1 MMKRNIF
8 VSLATATVILCTV
21 SCSADKNPTAYKNSQ
36 ANETPQNSSAAEY
49 STNGKG
55 GVDSLSASIPREIET
70 IPQEYYSKA
79 EKQGKLE
86 ELYYDTYESMSYDKH
101 SQKLKK
107 RAIVYLPYG
116 YSDKKEYDI
125 FYLMHGGWSDETGT
139 FGTPDEPAN
148 FKNVIDNAIE
158 KGEMKPMIIVC
169 PTYNN
174 KSGEDSSDFSL
185 ALTLNQNYHNEL
197 LNDLIPAAES
207 TYSTY
212 AKSTSE
218 KDLKASR
225 SHRGFGGFS
234 MGSVATWRTFQY
246 ALDYFKY
253 FMPMSC
259 GTTLDDD
266 TIFSAADNAEQK
278 DYFVFM
284 MTGTEDFAYSYDNS
298 RADKMRDSSYF
309 TEMTDKQ
316 DGNFI
321 YLTKEGYSHDGTAAS
336 EYTYNGLKYF
346 WKNNDKTQE
355 NTSPKKTD
363 YNITE
368 GTETYKDFTI
378 DNVLHTKDNGDIHF
392 NLYVPKS
399 YDGSEPYAIYFSL
412 PGYGSLYFQGV
423 GSNLHNENFVHEAK
437 KYNDKMLIVA
447 PQLNDWGETSADQT
461 IALTEYFLDSYNI
474 DRSKVYANGY
484 SGGGETMSL
493 VMGKRPDLYCAYL
506 QCSSQWD
513 GDYQKVVENRTPV
526 YFVVGGNDEYYSAEP
541 SRQAYDTLYSLYK
554 KEGLTDEQ
562 IDSILVLD
570 IKKHS
575 YFTDQGMSNEH
586 GGGDLFAKDKDIMGW
601 LFKAR

>member
-1 MMKRNIF
+1 MIKGNILM
-8 VSLATATVILCTV
+8 SLATAAVMLCTV
-21 SCSADKNPTAYKNSQ
+21 SCSADKMPTTDKNSQ
-36 ANETPQNSSAAEY
+36 ANGTTPNSSASQY
-49 STNGKG
+49 SDDTA
-55 GVDSLSASIPREIET
+55 SSTASIPSEIKT
-70 IPQEYYSKA
+70 IPQDYYSKA

-86 ELYYDTYESMSYDKH
+86 ELYYDTYESMSYDEH

-116 YSDKKEYDI
+116 YTDKKEYNI
-125 FYLMHGGWSDETGT
+125 FYLMHGGWSNETST
-139 FGTPDEPAN
+139 FGTPDDVSD

-158 KGEMKPMIIVC
+158 NGEIEPMIIVC

-174 KSGEDSSDFSL
+174 TSGNDSSDFSL

-197 LNDLIPAAES
+197 LGDLIPAAES

-234 MGSVATWRTFQY
+234 MGSVATWRTFEY
-246 ALDYFKY
+246 ALDYFWY

-266 TIFSAADNAEQK
+266 TIFSAADNVSPK

-284 MTGTEDFAYSYDNS
+284 MTGTNDFAYSYDNS

-309 TEMTDKQ
+309 TELTNKQ

-346 WKNNDKTQE
+346 WKNSKPNEEKKE
-355 NTSPKKTD
+355 NTSVKKNS
-363 YNITE
+363 YNVTA

-392 NLYVPKS
+392 NLYVPQS
-399 YDGSEPYAIYFSL
+399 YNGSEPYAVYFSL

-423 GSNLHNENFVHEAK
+423 GSNLRNENFVHEAK

-493 VMGKRPDLYCAYL
+493 VMGKRPDLYSAYL

-513 GDYQKVVENRTPV
+513 GDYQKVIESRTPV
-526 YFVVGGNDEYYSAEP
+526 YFVVGENDEYYSAEP

-554 KEGLTDEQ
+554 KDGLTDEE

-575 YFTDQGMSNEH
+575 YFTDRGMSNEH
-586 GGGDLFAKDKDIMGW
+586 GGGGLFAKDKDIMGW